1 MIIYENVKGSWLDDL
16 DHGENKYCVQ
26 IRPCLFIIINHCLF
40 YYQSLPFLV
49 LLDDVVTM
57 FFTKIIRLS
66 GQMRV
71 IDPRATQRGVSTFY
85 FSRNEYDK
93 FAHRSD

>member
-1 MIIYENVKGSWLDDL
+1 MIIYDNLKGSWLDDL

-57 FFTKIIRLS
+57 FFTNDRKLIRLRS
-66 GQMRV
+66 FLAQEK
-71 IDPRATQRGVSTFY
+71 STL
-85 FSRNEYDK
+85 SSKTEPSPIIESLNLRK
-93 FAHRSD
+93 M

>member
-1 MIIYENVKGSWLDDL
+1 MVIAWASEK
-16 DHGENKYCVQ
+16 Q
-26 IRPCLFIIINHCLF
+26 IMQELWRYYRPN
-40 YYQSLPFLV
+40 
-49 LLDDVVTM
+49 
-57 FFTKIIRLS
+57 TKIIRLS

-71 IDPRATQRGVSTFY
+71 IDPRATQSGISTFY